1 MLLQLPVFIALYK
14 VFGGSVEL
22 YKAPFCLWITDL
34 SVMDKYWVLPILM
47 GLAMVI
53 QQKMTPT
60 AGDPMQAKI
69 MMFMPIMFTFIMI
82 TLPSGLTLYFF
93 VNTLFA
99 IFQQLY
105 IQKTVGGDDVNTNIK
120 KQEKLAV

>member
-1 MLLQLPVFIALYK
+1 
-14 VFGGSVEL
+14 
-22 YKAPFCLWITDL
+22 
-34 SVMDKYWVLPILM
+34 
-47 GLAMVI
+47 
-53 QQKMTPT
+53 
-60 AGDPMQAKI
+60 
-69 MMFMPIMFTFIMI
+69 MFTFIMI